1 MRRGI
6 LEMLN
11 LQSQRRGRILA
22 QILTERKNQTFSV
35 LRITSPQ
42 ID

>member
-11 LQSQRRGRILA
+11 LQSQRRARILA
-22 QILTERKNQTFSV
+22 QILTERKNQTFSG
-35 LRITSPQ
+35 LRITSP
-42 ID
+42 